1 MMLRYAGSLMLG
13 LLAVITVFVVMQSL
27 VVGRQFQSNT
37 AFAGSESGAA
47 VVNLDSQNSLASQ
60 IAALPDR
67 PGTSRPPA
75 LPEEAALA
83 QAAPPDIATPSMALP
98 GFKPPF
104 TAVAASAEPEEA
116 APETQQAS
124 AAQAPAQQPI
134 LAVGDIVLM
143 ERVEPK
149 FPTQA
154 IREGISQGSVTVKFT
169 VETDGSVSNPTVTD
183 AKPRRGI
190 FDDAALRAV
199 AKWKFKPLPASRD
212 TSVTVDFNSG
222 AGG

>member
-1 MMLRYAGSLMLG
+1 MLRYAGSLVVG
-13 LLAVITVFVVMQSL
+13 FFAVIAVFVVMQSL

-37 AFAGSESGAA
+37 AAANEAGAS

-60 IAALPDR
+60 IAALPDK
-67 PGTSRPPA
+67 PGTLRTPP
-75 LPEEAALA
+75 LPEDTALA
-83 QAAPPDIATPSMALP
+83 QAAPPDIPAPSMGLP

-104 TAVAASAEPEEA
+104 TAVAASAQPEEA
-116 APETQQAS
+116 APETQETAAS
-124 AAQAPAQQPI
+124 QAPAQQPV
-134 LAVGDIVLM
+134 LAVGDIVLV

-154 IREGISQGSVTVKFT
+154 VREGIAQGSVTIKFT

-199 AKWKFKPLPASRD
+199 ARWKFKPLPAARD